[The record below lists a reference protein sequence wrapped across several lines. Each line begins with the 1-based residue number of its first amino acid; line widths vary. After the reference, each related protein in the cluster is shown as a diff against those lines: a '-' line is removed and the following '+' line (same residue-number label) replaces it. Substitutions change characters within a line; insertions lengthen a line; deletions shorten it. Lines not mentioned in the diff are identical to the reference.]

1 MGSFRLQQY
10 WLALV
15 FLEGCTITMGAKL
28 FFYYSSMNAGKS
40 TTLLQS
46 NYNYKER
53 GMNTILYT
61 PEIDDRAGVGVIKS
75 RLNISAKATAFH
87 KDFDLFADVRSRH
100 SKNTPISCVLVDE
113 AQFLNQKQV
122 LQLTL
127 VCDRLNIPVLCY
139 GIRTDFLGEP
149 FEGSK
154 YLLAWAEQLV
164 EIKAICK
171 TGAKATF
178 NARFNEKGEKVLE
191 GAQTQIGVNYEAMSR
206 RAFNLLE
213 ATPCEYEIPPENDNN
228 NS

>member
-1 MGSFRLQQY
+1 
-10 WLALV
+10 
-15 FLEGCTITMGAKL
+15 MGAKL

-40 TTLLQS
+40 TTLLQA

-61 PEIDDRAGVGVIKS
+61 PKLDDRSGVGVIHS
-75 RLNISAKATAFH
+75 RLNISAKATAFD
-87 KDFDLFADVRSRH
+87 KEFDLFADVRARA
-100 SKNTPISCVLVDE
+100 KRTPISCVLVDE
-113 AQFLNQKQV
+113 AQFLLQKQV

-139 GIRTDFLGEP
+139 GIRTDFRGEP

-154 YLLAWAEQLV
+154 YLLAWAEQLI

-171 TGAKATF
+171 TGSKATF
-178 NARFNEKGEKVLE
+178 NARLDDLGERVLE
-191 GAQTQIGVNYEAMSR
+191 GAQTQIGMNYEAMSR

-213 ATPCEYEIPPENDNN
+213 ATPCEYKIPPENDVDT
-228 NS
+228 S